1 MKMAT
6 LEIIEECLGKKRLA
20 IIGIS
25 RQPEDFSRALWKE
38 LVKRGYEVR
47 LVNPNTTEIDGEKCY
62 SSVKEIVP
70 PVEWTLIMTP
80 PQVTKRELIWC
91 GYTGVAE
98 LVQSVTK
105 RWLIA
110 KRSECGLCRGTVHLC
125 SCHRPSSSIKC
136 TAFSKKWWVHIL
148 NRNKSILKIT

>member
-80 PQVTKRELIWC
+80 PQVTIKAVTECHEAGVDLVWLHR
-91 GYTGVAE
+91 GGGTGAVSDEA
-98 LVQSVTK
+98 LAYCKAVGMRVVPGNCPFMFLPQTQFFHKMHGFFKKMV
-105 RWLIA
+105 
-110 KRSECGLCRGTVHLC
+110 GTY
-125 SCHRPSSSIKC
+125 PK
-136 TAFSKKWWVHIL
+136 
-148 NRNKSILKIT
+148 